1 MCQRC
6 FARWRIAPHPTPRHT
21 LGWRRC
27 LDGRISVGC
36 PQYHA
41 GAAHGGPSSR
51 AAGCAP
57 GVLRTP
63 SALSESGCSHAV
75 RLRAQT
81 AAQAQAL
88 LAAEKLTPQRV
99 YVRTA
104 EGYEEMG
111 G

>member
-1 MCQRC
+1 MEE
-6 FARWRIAPHPTPRHT
+6 FLLVARNITQAQHM
-21 LGWRRC
+21 
-27 LDGRISVGC
+27 
-36 PQYHA
+36 
-41 GAAHGGPSSR
+41 
-51 AAGCAP
+51 AAGGLRA

-63 SALSESGCSHAV
+63 SSLSESGCSHAV

-81 AAQAQAL
+81 AAQALAL

-104 EGYEEMG
+104 AGYEEMG

>member
-1 MCQRC
+1 M
-6 FARWRIAPHPTPRHT
+6 
-21 LGWRRC
+21 
-27 LDGRISVGC
+27 
-36 PQYHA
+36 
-41 GAAHGGPSSR
+41 
-51 AAGCAP
+51 
-57 GVLRTP
+57 LRTP

-81 AAQAQAL
+81 AAQALAL

-104 EGYEEMG
+104 AGYEEMG

>member
-1 MCQRC
+1 MEEFRLVVRYITQAQHMAAVL
-6 FARWRIAPHPTPRHT
+6 ARA
-21 LGWRRC
+21 
-27 LDGRISVGC
+27 DGV
-36 PQYHA
+36 
-41 GAAHGGPSSR
+41 R
-51 AAGCAP
+51 A

-81 AAQAQAL
+81 AAQALAL

-104 EGYEEMG
+104 AGYEEMG

>member
-1 MCQRC
+1 MEE
-6 FARWRIAPHPTPRHT
+6 FLLVARNITQAQHM
-21 LGWRRC
+21 
-27 LDGRISVGC
+27 
-36 PQYHA
+36 
-41 GAAHGGPSSR
+41 AAVLARGGLR
-51 AAGCAP
+51 A

-63 SALSESGCSHAV
+63 SESGCSHAV

-81 AAQAQAL
+81 AAQALAL

-104 EGYEEMG
+104 AGYEEMG

>member
-1 MCQRC
+1 MEE
-6 FARWRIAPHPTPRHT
+6 FLLVARNITQAQHM
-21 LGWRRC
+21 
-27 LDGRISVGC
+27 
-36 PQYHA
+36 
-41 GAAHGGPSSR
+41 AAVLAR
-51 AAGCAP
+51 A

-81 AAQAQAL
+81 AAQALAL

>member
-1 MCQRC
+1 MEE
-6 FARWRIAPHPTPRHT
+6 FLLVARNITQAQHM
-21 LGWRRC
+21 
-27 LDGRISVGC
+27 
-36 PQYHA
+36 
-41 GAAHGGPSSR
+41 AAVLAR
-51 AAGCAP
+51 

-81 AAQAQAL
+81 AAQALAL

-104 EGYEEMG
+104 AGYEEMG

>member
-1 MCQRC
+1 MEE
-6 FARWRIAPHPTPRHT
+6 FLLVARTITQAQHM
-21 LGWRRC
+21 
-27 LDGRISVGC
+27 
-36 PQYHA
+36 
-41 GAAHGGPSSR
+41 AAVLARGGLR
-51 AAGCAP
+51 A

-81 AAQAQAL
+81 AAQALAL

-104 EGYEEMG
+104 AGYEEMG

>member
-1 MCQRC
+1 MEE
-6 FARWRIAPHPTPRHT
+6 FLLVARNITQAQHMAGRPRA
-21 LGWRRC
+21 RR
-27 LDGRISVGC
+27 L
-36 PQYHA
+36 
-41 GAAHGGPSSR
+41 R
-51 AAGCAP
+51 A

-81 AAQAQAL
+81 AAQALAL

-104 EGYEEMG
+104 AGYEEMG

>member
-1 MCQRC
+1 MEE
-6 FARWRIAPHPTPRHT
+6 FLLVARNITQAQHM
-21 LGWRRC
+21 
-27 LDGRISVGC
+27 
-36 PQYHA
+36 
-41 GAAHGGPSSR
+41 AAVLARGGLR
-51 AAGCAP
+51 A

-75 RLRAQT
+75 RLRAQ
-81 AAQAQAL
+81 ALAL

>member
-1 MCQRC
+1 MEE
-6 FARWRIAPHPTPRHT
+6 FLLVARNITQAQHMAAVLARGGLR
-21 LGWRRC
+21 
-27 LDGRISVGC
+27 
-36 PQYHA
+36 A
-41 GAAHGGPSSR
+41 GVLR
-51 AAGCAP
+51 A

-75 RLRAQT
+75 RLRVQT
-81 AAQAQAL
+81 AAQALAL

>member
-1 MCQRC
+1 MEE
-6 FARWRIAPHPTPRHT
+6 FLLVARNITQAQHM
-21 LGWRRC
+21 
-27 LDGRISVGC
+27 
-36 PQYHA
+36 
-41 GAAHGGPSSR
+41 AAVLARGGLR
-51 AAGCAP
+51 A

-81 AAQAQAL
+81 AAQALAL

-99 YVRTA
+99 YVTA
-104 EGYEEMG
+104 AGYEEMG